1 MSMHRVRRH
10 SRGLSI
16 CDRHTFSVHS
26 LPWEA
31 HGPPLSAAFSPSLAL
46 ARSLARSSGES
57 RAGAA
62 AVKRAP
68 SLLPSSHRRTRTC
81 PPRATSKRG
90 EGERGGGG
98 GGGFLDG
105 IRPRG
110 PVSRTRSHPNKLE
123 APPRHRRA
131 SCHFTYLYFPACS
144 KGERE
149 KAASSFLAGGESLCT
164 VSRWEKRSAN

>member
-1 MSMHRVRRH
+1 MSMLRRH

-16 CDRHTFSVHS
+16 CDRQTFSVHN

-31 HGPPLSAAFSPSLAL
+31 HGPPLSAAFSPSLA
-46 ARSLARSSGES
+46 LARSSGES

-98 GGGFLDG
+98 GGFLDRV
-105 IRPRG
+105 RPRG

-123 APPRHRRA
+123 APPRHRQA

-164 VSRWEKRSAN
+164 VSRWEKRSAD

>member
-1 MSMHRVRRH
+1 MSMLRRH

-16 CDRHTFSVHS
+16 CDRQTFSVHS

-31 HGPPLSAAFSPSLAL
+31 HGPPLSAAFSPSLA
-46 ARSLARSSGES
+46 LARSSGES

-90 EGERGGGG
+90 EGERGGG

-164 VSRWEKRSAN
+164 VSRWEKRSAD

>member
-1 MSMHRVRRH
+1 MSMLRGH

-16 CDRHTFSVHS
+16 CDRQTFSVHN

-31 HGPPLSAAFSPSLAL
+31 HGPPLSAAFSPSLA
-46 ARSLARSSGES
+46 LARSSGES

-90 EGERGGGG
+90 EGERGGG